1 MMYGGVYVMKKII
14 TLILVGC
21 MALSIGGCS
30 ADGIGDSAIKFIQ
43 ENNPDFSDNFIMKV
57 KYGYIPT
64 ISNDVTLGTA
74 LDGYLSNTSWQFNVV
89 DNDRIV
95 ECDGNGTLYDKDV
108 DVKVKFILNGDGT
121 FILYSVSADEE
132 EQDYMLAMA
141 LIRNAFESAGVTDA
155 WDDDKLDQNVD
166 NDMENGLSGILAET
180 SNQSDS
186 QQ

>member
-1 MMYGGVYVMKKII
+1 M
-14 TLILVGC
+14 
-21 MALSIGGCS
+21 
-30 ADGIGDSAIKFIQ
+30 
-43 ENNPDFSDNFIMKV
+43 
-57 KYGYIPT
+57 
-64 ISNDVTLGTA
+64 
-74 LDGYLSNTSWQFNVV
+74 
-89 DNDRIV
+89 

>member
-1 MMYGGVYVMKKII
+1 
-14 TLILVGC
+14 

-57 KYGYIPT
+57 KNGYIPT

-108 DVKVKFILNGDGT
+108 DAIILNETYRANLEELEDYIDFASET
-121 FILYSVSADEE
+121 NVVYQTVYYTDKENEALVVSDITSEPFNILYF
-132 EQDYMLAMA
+132 
-141 LIRNAFESAGVTDA
+141 RNDTYGDCR
-155 WDDDKLDQNVD
+155 
-166 NDMENGLSGILAET
+166 
-180 SNQSDS
+180 
-186 QQ
+186 

>member
-1 MMYGGVYVMKKII
+1 MKKII

-30 ADGIGDSAIKFIQ
+30 ADSIGDSAIKFIQ
-43 ENNPDFSDNFIMKV
+43 ENNPDVSDNFIMKV
-57 KYGYIPT
+57 KNGYIPT